1 MGWFSD
7 IVDAIRAR
15 LGGGR
20 PEPVAPVA
28 PGQLASIDAV
38 VAKLAEVGATLP
50 DGDGVRSFHLVYQQ
64 VTELVRERMV
74 AGDFADRAFMD
85 RLDCVF
91 AGLYLDAVASP
102 DPDPSWAP
110 LFESRHTPGILSIQ
124 FAIAGVNAHINHD
137 LPIAVVQACRQL
149 GLTLDSP
156 GVQADYQRITD
167 VLDTVQEQVRQ
178 SFFDGVD
185 LEIDR
190 RYAAPLANLV
200 GSFSIARARDA
211 AWTNAQVLWR
221 LDGAEPLRTDF
232 LTTLGRTVGMAGRV
246 MLTPVA
252 LLAQP

>member
-1 MGWFSD
+1 MGWLSD
-7 IVDAIRAR
+7 IVDAVRAR
-15 LGGGR
+15 FGGSR
-20 PEPVAPVA
+20 PEPVA

-38 VAKLAEVGATLP
+38 IARLAEVGASLP
-50 DGDGVRSFHLVYQQ
+50 EGDGVRSFHVVYQQ
-64 VTELVRERMV
+64 VTELVRERMA

-102 DPDPSWAP
+102 APDPAWAP
-110 LFESRHTPGILSIQ
+110 VFESRHTPGILSIQ

-137 LPIAVVQACRQL
+137 LSIAVVRACRQL

-156 GVQADYQRITD
+156 GVRADYQRITE
-167 VLDTVQEQVRQ
+167 VLDTVQQQVRQ
-178 SFFDGVD
+178 SFFNGID
-185 LEIDR
+185 LELDR

-211 AWTNAQVLWR
+211 AWTNAEVLWH
-221 LDGAEPLRTDF
+221 LDGAEPLGTDF
-232 LTTLGRTVGMAGRV
+232 VTTLGRTVGMAGRV
-246 MLTPVA
+246 LLTPVA